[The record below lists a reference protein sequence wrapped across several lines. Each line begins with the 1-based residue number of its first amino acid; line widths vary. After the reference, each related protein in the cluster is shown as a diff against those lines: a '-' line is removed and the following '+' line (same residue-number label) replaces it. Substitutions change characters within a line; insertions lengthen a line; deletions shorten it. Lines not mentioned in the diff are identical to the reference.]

1 VSIPRI
7 IALVLALAGLSAAA
21 AACSASISS
30 GGSST
35 PGGSKTYTNDKY
47 GFSLTYDTLFT
58 QGESTGGTETGSGS
72 EFDIAFADTSGTK
85 IGGKYVD
92 CLQVSVYKL
101 ARAVKPAEIPKL
113 KTEFKGLVDQMMGSL
128 AQASVTEPLKL
139 TQINGLPGFSFAYAY
154 TEDSVAVTAKA
165 YFLLKGQYE
174 YQVTEQA
181 SQENWSKLSPLLQAA
196 VDSFTVK

>member
-1 VSIPRI
+1 MRKT
-7 IALVLALAGLSAAA
+7 IALLLALAGLSAAA
-21 AACSASISS
+21 AACSASIST

-35 PGGSKTYTNDKY
+35 PGGSKTYTNDQY
-47 GFSLTYDTLFT
+47 GFSLTYDTVFT

-72 EFDIAFADTSGTK
+72 EFDIAFADTGGAK

-92 CLQVSVYKL
+92 CVQVSVYKL
-101 ARAVKPAEIPKL
+101 ARAVKPAEMPKL

-128 AQASVTEPLKL
+128 TGADVTEPLSL
-139 TQINGLPGFSFAYAY
+139 AQINGLPGFSFGYAY
-154 TEDSVAVTAKA
+154 TEDSVAVTAKT
-165 YFLLKGQYE
+165 YFLIKGQYE

-181 SQENWSKLSPLLQAA
+181 SQENWAELSPLLQAA

>member
-1 VSIPRI
+1 MSIPRT
-7 IALVLALAGLSAAA
+7 IAVLLALAGLSVAA

-30 GGSST
+30 GSSST

-47 GFSLTYDTLFT
+47 GFSLTYDTVFT

-72 EFDIAFADTSGTK
+72 DFDIAFADTGGAK

-113 KTEFKGLVDQMMGSL
+113 RTEFKGLVDQMMGRLSG
-128 AQASVTEPLKL
+128 AGVTEPLRL
-139 TQINGLPGFSFAYAY
+139 AQINSLPGFSFGYAY
-154 TEDSVAVTAKA
+154 TEDSVAVTAKT
-165 YFLLKGQYE
+165 YFLLKGQWE

-181 SQENWSKLSPLLQAA
+181 SQDNWTGLSPQLQAA
-196 VDSFTVK
+196 ADSFTAK